1 MGAYKCLVFKVSD
14 FCSPLGIFFP
24 PSVMLIDSFKF
35 KLKIKNIHRYLKEI
49 LLAMG
54 FFSVNVF
61 HGKF

>member
-1 MGAYKCLVFKVSD
+1 MGAYKRLVFEVSD
-14 FCSPLGIFFP
+14 FHSPLGIFFS

-35 KLKIKNIHRYLKEI
+35 KLKIKNIHWHLREI

-54 FFSVNVF
+54 SFSVNVF